1 MTDEDYKLLQDKYG
15 KLIYYTALRISGDKS
30 QSPEDY
36 VNAIWA
42 HILNYLPKY
51 MIQENVPTVE
61 EFISKYNPW
70 VKQWIFTVKNQLGS
84 EITKEKEVL
93 QASSIQDNDNLN
105 FDVEDKSYSDLENL
119 ELVTLYDRLPN
130 NQLGMVAKALITY
143 DDIYTSNGKLNFTA
157 LKRRTNIPVPMLR
170 KIITELKDTISDYID
185 S

>member
-1 MTDEDYKLLQDKYG
+1 MSDEDYKLLQDKYG

-42 HILNYLPKY
+42 HILHYLPKY
-51 MIQENVPTVE
+51 MVQENVPTVE
-61 EFISKYNPW
+61 EFISKYNAW

-84 EITKEKEVL
+84 EITKDKIL
-93 QASSIQDNDNLN
+93 QASSINDNESN
-105 FDVEDKSYSDLENL
+105 DFDVEDKSHSDLEHL

-130 NQLGMVAKALITY
+130 NQLGSVARALITY
-143 DDIYTSNGKLNFTA
+143 DDVYTSSGKLNFTA

-170 KIITELKDTISDYID
+170 RIIEELKDNISDYID

>member
-51 MIQENVPTVE
+51 MVQENVPTVE

-70 VKQWIFTVKNQLGS
+70 VKQ
-84 EITKEKEVL
+84 
-93 QASSIQDNDNLN
+93 
-105 FDVEDKSYSDLENL
+105 
-119 ELVTLYDRLPN
+119 
-130 NQLGMVAKALITY
+130 
-143 DDIYTSNGKLNFTA
+143 
-157 LKRRTNIPVPMLR
+157 
-170 KIITELKDTISDYID
+170 
-185 S
+185 